1 VALLRSTGEGINLVT
16 GGLDWHAGDEVILYE
31 LDFPSLVAPWIA
43 LGERGV
49 NVAVVAD
56 RGRHRFEVE
65 DFERLLS
72 PRTRAISV
80 SLVNNITGFRAPVEA
95 LAELWRARGLWFT
108 VDAVQAIGSVVV
120 DVPSLQADVVSAH
133 GYKFQ
138 VSGFGYALVY
148 VSDRAIDTLAVP
160 HIGIHNLEP
169 GDGRTLFESGL
180 ELYPNAR
187 RFEPSV
193 PNLPAIL
200 AMGASLQLLLEAGPA
215 QIDAHNRGL
224 CKALVEGLLQKG
236 YAVVTSQRPGES
248 AGIVCAAKPGVDQES
263 IREHLANRSI
273 VCAVRGGRIR
283 FSPHLFNT
291 LDEAVGTTVGR
302 AVRPGRAVGAGG
314 SRTTSDG
321 TTVAAGTGAMV
332 GAVGPGFGA
341 APSGVSTRPQATR
354 HSSNTAT
361 SALPGRRIAPDDTRF
376 EREHLTARCL
386 SSTAQSSALGSVS
399 RSDDG
404 LDGGRIAA

>member
-1 VALLRSTGEGINLVT
+1 VPPQLEATDLAEIRRREFPITNSWLYFDTATYGPHPRRYVQAISDIAGRLSTDPLGTTSAGVEGVRSAAAQLLGAPEANVALLRSTGEGTNLVT

-80 SLVNNITGFRAPVEA
+80 SLVNNTTGFRAPVEA
-95 LAELWRARGLWFT
+95 LAELCRARGLWFS

-138 VSGFGYALVY
+138 MSGFGYALVY
-148 VSDRAIDTLAVP
+148 LSDRAIETLAVP
-160 HIGIHNLEP
+160 HIGIHNLRP

-187 RFEPSV
+187 RFEPSA

-200 AMGASLQLLLEAGPA
+200 AMGASLELLLEAGLA

-224 CKALVEGLLQKG
+224 CQRLIEGLLHKA
-236 YAVVTSQRPGES
+236 YDVVTSQRPGES

-263 IREHLANRSI
+263 IREHLANRRI

-283 FSPHLFNT
+283 FAPHLFNT
-291 LDEAVGTTVGR
+291 LDEVEQVI
-302 AVRPGRAVGAGG
+302 
-314 SRTTSDG
+314 
-321 TTVAAGTGAMV
+321 
-332 GAVGPGFGA
+332 
-341 APSGVSTRPQATR
+341 AT
-354 HSSNTAT
+354 
-361 SALPGRRIAPDDTRF
+361 LP
-376 EREHLTARCL
+376 
-386 SSTAQSSALGSVS
+386 
-399 RSDDG
+399 
-404 LDGGRIAA
+404 

>member
-1 VALLRSTGEGINLVT
+1 VPTQLEATDLAEIRRREFPITNSWLYFDTATYGPHPRRYVKVISDIAGRLSTDPLGTNSAGVEGVRSAAAQLLGAPEANVALLRSTGEGTNLVT

-80 SLVNNITGFRAPVEA
+80 SLVNNTTGFRAPVEA
-95 LAELWRARGLWFT
+95 LAELCRARGLWFT
-108 VDAVQAIGSVVV
+108 VDAVQAIGSVLV
-120 DVPSLQADVVSAH
+120 DVPSLEADVVSAH

-138 VSGFGYALVY
+138 MSGFGYALVY
-148 VSDRAIDTLAVP
+148 LSDRAIETLAVP
-160 HIGIHNLEP
+160 HIGIHNLRP

-200 AMGASLQLLLEAGPA
+200 AMGASLELLLEAGLA

-224 CKALVEGLLQKG
+224 CQRLIEGLLHKG
-236 YAVVTSQRPGES
+236 YDVVTSQRPGES
-248 AGIVCAAKPGVDQES
+248 AGIVCAAKPGVDQEF
-263 IREHLANRSI
+263 IREHLANRHI

-283 FSPHLFNT
+283 FAPHLFNT
-291 LDEAVGTTVGR
+291 LDEVEQVI
-302 AVRPGRAVGAGG
+302 
-314 SRTTSDG
+314 
-321 TTVAAGTGAMV
+321 
-332 GAVGPGFGA
+332 
-341 APSGVSTRPQATR
+341 AT
-354 HSSNTAT
+354 
-361 SALPGRRIAPDDTRF
+361 LP
-376 EREHLTARCL
+376 
-386 SSTAQSSALGSVS
+386 
-399 RSDDG
+399 
-404 LDGGRIAA
+404 